1 MNREEIIALIMQN
14 VKEATLLLKKQID
27 PVDQKKVRELEI
39 TWKILCRGLMK
50 NLNSEEIK
58 LVNLGRVLGE
68 LEVIISLLKKGR
80 TLYDYERK

>member
-1 MNREEIIALIMQN
+1 MNREEIVALIMKN
-14 VKEATLLLKKQID
+14 VKETTLLLKKQIN

-39 TWKILCRGLMK
+39 NWKILYRSLMK

-58 LVNLGRVLGE
+58 LINLGRVLGE

-80 TLYDYERK
+80 TLYDYERG